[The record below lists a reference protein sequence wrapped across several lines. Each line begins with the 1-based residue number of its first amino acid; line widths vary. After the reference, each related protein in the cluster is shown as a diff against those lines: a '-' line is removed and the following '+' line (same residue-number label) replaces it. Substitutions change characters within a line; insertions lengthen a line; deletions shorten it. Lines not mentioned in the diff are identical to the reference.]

1 MAASS
6 LPAMEW
12 VQTVGEKRPGKA
24 PARILVAGCGVGTE
38 AFALART
45 YPSAEVLGVD
55 FSARSIALAKR
66 MGRKTDGGE
75 SIRFEVADLTDRDLP
90 EITGTSFDLVS
101 CHGVLSY
108 IPEVAPV
115 LRNFVRLLSRDGILL
130 LGVNGAAHPSVRWRP
145 LLRSFGLDVEE
156 FVDSARARDVIKVC
170 ESITVFPPVK
180 ISHLDAGYLAGDI
193 FGPLNRAL
201 PLSEWTRQCAAA
213 GLHFFGSHRTFFAV
227 KELLNHDLHSLLMP
241 RTRAEVA
248 ELVDALQPTSFH
260 HMVLSRRKPMRWEN
274 GPLLKRRPALTPL
287 YSAKFPRRGRN
298 WSALRDL
305 VLESAP
311 MSTRV
316 TLSVP
321 QWEVE
326 ILRNCDGV
334 KTIRELL
341 SGVKPA
347 VPAKALR
354 EALYLVYI
362 LGVINF
368 SA

>member
-1 MAASS
+1 
-6 LPAMEW
+6 MEW
-12 VQTVGEKRPGKA
+12 VHTIAEKPPGKK
-24 PARILVAGCGVGTE
+24 PARILIAGCGVGTE

-45 YPSAEVLGVD
+45 YPSADVLGVD
-55 FSARSIALAKR
+55 FSARSIEIAKR
-66 MGRKTDGGE
+66 MRRKTEGAE
-75 SIRFEVADLTDRDLP
+75 RVRFEVADLTSGNLL
-90 EITGTSFDLVS
+90 ELTGKGFDLVS

-115 LRNFVRLLSRDGILL
+115 LRNFARVLSRDGVLL
-130 LGVNGAAHPSVRWRP
+130 LGVNGAAHPSLRWRP
-145 LLRSFGLDVEE
+145 LLASFGLDPDE
-156 FVDSARARDVIKVC
+156 FVDSARARDVIRVC
-170 ESITVFPPVK
+170 ESVTVYPPIK

-193 FGPLNRAL
+193 FGPLNRSL
-201 PLSEWTRQCAAA
+201 PLSEWVTQCTEA
-213 GLHFFGSHRTFFAV
+213 GLHFFGTHRTFFAV

-260 HMVLSRRKPMRWEN
+260 HMVLSRRKPAQWDS
-274 GPLLKRRPALTPL
+274 GALLRRRPSLTSL
-287 YSAKFPRRGRN
+287 YTAKFPRRGRDWN
-298 WSALRDL
+298 ALRDV

-311 MSTRV
+311 MVTRV

-334 KTIRELL
+334 RTVRELL
-341 SGVKPA
+341 ASVKPP

-354 EALYLVYI
+354 EAMYLAYI
-362 LGVINF
+362 LGVINL
-368 SA
+368 SE